1 MTAKTDKLPELWRWA
16 LNYDLDPVL
25 NFVAQQRQ
33 SGKIVYPPAGSVFRA
48 FELTSP
54 ECVKVVILG
63 QDPYHEENQAMG
75 MAFSVPDGVPLPP
88 SLRNIYQ
95 ELYNDLGIVP
105 PPGGNLS
112 RWAEQGVLLI
122 NAVMTVEAHKAS
134 SHAQKGWEDFTD
146 AVIRYLNEQSDP
158 KVFIL
163 WGAFAGAKRPMI
175 DETRH
180 LVIQSAHPSPLSA
193 HRGFFG
199 SRPFSRANA
208 FLGENAIQW

>member
-1 MTAKTDKLPELWRWA
+1 MEKLPELWRWA
-16 LNYDLDPVL
+16 LKYDLEPVL
-25 NFVAQQRQ
+25 RFVENERR
-33 SGKIVYPPAGSVFRA
+33 SGKTVYPPEGAVFHA
-48 FELTSP
+48 FELTPP
-54 ECVKVVILG
+54 ECVKAVILG
-63 QDPYHEENQAMG
+63 QDPYHEPGQAQG
-75 MAFSVPDGVPLPP
+75 MAFSVPEGVMLPP

-95 ELYNDLGIVP
+95 ELCNDLGVVP
-105 PPGGNLS
+105 PQSGDLS
-112 RWAEQGVLLI
+112 RWAEQGVLLL

-134 SHAQKGWEDFTD
+134 SHAGKGWEAFTD
-146 AVIRYLNEQSDP
+146 AVIRYLNESPDP

-208 FLGENAIQW
+208 FLGENAICW